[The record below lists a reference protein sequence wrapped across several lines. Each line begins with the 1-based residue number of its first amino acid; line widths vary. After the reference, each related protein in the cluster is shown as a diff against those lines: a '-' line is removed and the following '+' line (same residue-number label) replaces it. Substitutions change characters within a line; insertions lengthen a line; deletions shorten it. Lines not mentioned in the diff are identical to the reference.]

1 MKYKRSIGGI
11 IFDTLNVIFMILFC
25 ISIIYP
31 FIRQLTISLSPAEE
45 VIRKS
50 FKLYPKKVTFDA
62 YNRVL
67 RNGQIVSAYYW
78 TIIRIILGT
87 LLHLALTTM
96 MAYPMSKKYLPYRN
110 FWTGLVVFTMF
121 FGGGLVPTYLLIR
134 DLKMLNTIWALV
146 VPGAVSAFD
155 LVIVRNYF
163 MSLPQELEESVKIDG
178 GSDIIVYLRIVLPLS
193 KPILA
198 TVTLWSVVGH
208 WNSWFD
214 AMIYIHE
221 PKIKVL
227 QLVLRRVMLESN
239 YNYAGFNTAA
249 IGERQQTMSF
259 TPESIKAAILMVTTI
274 PVLCMYPFLQKYFV
288 KGIMI
293 GSLKG

>member
-1 MKYKRSIGGI
+1 
-11 IFDTLNVIFMILFC
+11 
-25 ISIIYP
+25 
-31 FIRQLTISLSPAEE
+31 
-45 VIRKS
+45 
-50 FKLYPKKVTFDA
+50 
-62 YNRVL
+62 
-67 RNGQIVSAYYW
+67 
-78 TIIRIILGT
+78 
-87 LLHLALTTM
+87 
-96 MAYPMSKKYLPYRN
+96 
-110 FWTGLVVFTMF
+110 
-121 FGGGLVPTYLLIR
+121 
-134 DLKMLNTIWALV
+134 
-146 VPGAVSAFD
+146 
-155 LVIVRNYF
+155 
-163 MSLPQELEESVKIDG
+163 LEESVKIDG

-198 TVTLWSVVGH
+198 TVALWSIVGH

-221 PKIKVL
+221 PRIRVL

-249 IGERQQTMSF
+249 IGERQQSLQF